1 MKLAINF
8 FTEDVDFKLKG
19 KKDIKSWI
27 KNVITSENKVVGN
40 INFIFTTDESLL
52 EINKKYLK
60 HKTYTDIITFNYN
73 QEKIL
78 NGDIYISVDR
88 VRDNAKV
95 YSDNFEKE
103 LFRVLVHGVL
113 HLIGYDDVSDS
124 LEKVIRQ
131 KEDQYLKMLLAE
143 FL

>member
-1 MKLAINF
+1 LAINF

-27 KNVITSENKVVGN
+27 KKVIGSENRVVGN
-40 INFIFTTDESLL
+40 INYIFTTDESLL

-60 HKTYTDIITFNYN
+60 HTTYTDIITFNYN
-73 QEKIL
+73 QGKIL

-124 LEKVIRQ
+124 LEKVMRQ
-131 KEDQYLKMLLAE
+131 KEDQYLKMLFAE

>member
-131 KEDQYLKMLLAE
+131 KEDQYLKMLFAE

>member
-27 KNVITSENKVVGN
+27 KKVIGSENRVVGN
-40 INFIFTTDESLL
+40 INYIFTTDESLL

-60 HKTYTDIITFNYN
+60 HTTYTDIITFNYN
-73 QEKIL
+73 QGKIL

-124 LEKVIRQ
+124 LEKVMRQ
-131 KEDQYLKMLLAE
+131 KEDQYLKMLFAE